1 MENTEESNFI
11 NTNINEQETLE
22 TMTDEEEQN
31 LLTQI
36 II

>member
-31 LLTQI
+31 LLT
-36 II
+36 